1 MMDALSSITEQTT
14 SEEQRRIL
22 TRQAEMIYRSAE
34 ESVSDPNDR
43 EDIRLRFERF
53 LSKTGSDKSAPA

>member
-1 MMDALSSITEQTT
+1 
-14 SEEQRRIL
+14 
-22 TRQAEMIYRSAE
+22 MIYRSAE